1 VNLGF
6 LLAVASF
13 HASPGPRRL
22 RQAPLMLTLG
32 TSLESMDW
40 KEANSGC
47 GHHIVKVR
55 KEDLKT
61 GPPGIFA
68 HHCQV
73 SCMPNAT
80 AVETSTPDVDFGD
93 FFGVNGLEGSQLRM
107 WSSHCKGPKRRPQN
121 GSFWDFCSP
130 LPGFLHAQ
138 RHGGGD
144 KHP

>member
-1 VNLGF
+1 
-6 LLAVASF
+6 
-13 HASPGPRRL
+13 
-22 RQAPLMLTLG
+22 MLTLG
-32 TSLESMDW
+32 TSLVLVGW

-47 GHHIVKVR
+47 GHHIGRVQ

-61 GPPGIFA
+61 GPSGIFA
-68 HHCQV
+68 RLCQF
-73 SCMPNAT
+73 SRIARAT

-107 WSSHCKGPKRRPQN
+107 WSSHCKGPKKRPQN
-121 GSFWDFCSP
+121 GSFWDFCPP

-138 RHGGGD
+138 RHGGAD